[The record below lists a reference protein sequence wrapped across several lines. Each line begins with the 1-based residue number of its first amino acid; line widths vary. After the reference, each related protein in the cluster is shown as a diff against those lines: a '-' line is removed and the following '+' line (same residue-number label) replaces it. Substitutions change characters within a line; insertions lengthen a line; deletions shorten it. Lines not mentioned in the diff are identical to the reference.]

1 MKLISYA
8 IYSFSIMFIA
18 FRFLH
23 TCLALWKQGCI
34 SKHEFCIFIESS
46 LKEVKAVELN
56 PSLVSVN
63 PIIWSS
69 LLLVFIAFVC
79 FQAYLTGWLLS
90 DTFSFMV
97 LNVSN
102 EGDHHSRV
110 MVVDLIN
117 NGRGDWAIDQRDEPE
132 SLIPFVV
139 LDWSEVSGDSP

>member
-8 IYSFSIMFIA
+8 VYSFSIMFIA

-23 TCLALWKQGCI
+23 TSLALWKQGCI
-34 SKHEFCIFIESS
+34 SKHEFCLFIESS
-46 LKEVKAVELN
+46 LKRSQSSWVKSKSCFSE
-56 PSLVSVN
+56 
-63 PIIWSS
+63 SS
-69 LLLVFIAFVC
+69 LLPVFIAFVC

-90 DTFSFMV
+90 DTFSFVV

-110 MVVDLIN
+110 MVVDLIS